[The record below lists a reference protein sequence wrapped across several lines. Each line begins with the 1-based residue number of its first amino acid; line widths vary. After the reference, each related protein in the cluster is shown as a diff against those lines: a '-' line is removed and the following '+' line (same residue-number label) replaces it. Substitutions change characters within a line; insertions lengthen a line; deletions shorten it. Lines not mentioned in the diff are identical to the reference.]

1 MHLTPYLSFDGNCL
15 EAFQFY
21 ERCLGGKIIYKMTY
35 GEMPGQH
42 GSAPERIAHIS
53 FSAGNQTLNGA
64 DSTAEQYSKPRGFS
78 IAISVT
84 EPAEADRIF
93 GELAPGGSVQMPIQE
108 TFWAQRFGMVTDRF
122 GTPWMVNC
130 EKPRQTPHQ

>member
-21 ERCLGGKIIYKMTY
+21 ERCLGGKITFKMTY

-42 GSAPERIAHIS
+42 NVPADRIAHITLTVDK
-53 FSAGNQTLNGA
+53 QTLNGA
-64 DSTAEQYSKPRGFS
+64 DSSAEHYRKPHGFS
-78 IAISVT
+78 VAISVT
-84 EPAEADRIF
+84 DPAQADRIF
-93 GELAPGGSVQMPIQE
+93 GELAEGGSVQMPIQE

-130 EKPRQTPHQ
+130 EKPR